1 MTDLTQ
7 QLDKLIQQ
15 AALDGALTK
24 DAVELF
30 HDLVQENEQLVDD
43 NKRLKSNLEEVVK
56 TKDILRSERDQA
68 RQDRDMLAKFHKD
81 VEDREKKMT
90 QIEVSLE
97 YEQKRVVD
105 HKHMMETVF
114 KPGQMR
120 RDTYKNIPRV
130 DQHGYET
137 GKSSEDLSET
147 VHDE

>member
-30 HDLVQENEQLVDD
+30 HDLVKENDGL
-43 NKRLKSNLEEVVK
+43 RASLKESEKNLEQSVK
-56 TKDILRSERDQA
+56 TRDILRSERDQA

-105 HKHMMETVF
+105 HKHMMETIF
-114 KPGQMR
+114 KPHTVR
-120 RDTYKNIPRV
+120 ESIYKSRQEKNEY
-130 DQHGYET
+130 GSLET
-137 GKSSEDLSET
+137 MNDNEDKTIDHE
-147 VHDE
+147 